1 MSPRHLLASALL
13 FTALFACKG
22 AESGETSTGKAES
35 APAAPVESDKSGVE
49 PEPGVESGK
58 APAAETGEPAGT
70 QTETETGEP
79 DEPLEPLPAKFEQV
93 GVDVCDQYVTDY
105 SKCIEAKVP
114 EAERE
119 VARRSVFE
127 NVSVWK
133 QTAAAGPAGQ
143 KSLQT
148 ACRIAREQAKR
159 ATESIG
165 CEW

>member
-1 MSPRHLLASALL
+1 MSPRHLLAPVLL
-13 FTALFACKG
+13 FTALFACQG
-22 AESGETSTGKAES
+22 AEPGEASKGKAES
-35 APAAPVESDKSGVE
+35 APAAAPTPVEPLPVE
-49 PEPGVESGK
+49 PGAAQTGGAKTDEPV
-58 APAAETGEPAGT
+58 AA
-70 QTETETGEP
+70 ETETGEEA
-79 DEPLEPLPAKFEQV
+79 EPAVPLPAVFEQV

-105 SKCIEAKVP
+105 GKCIDAKVP

-119 VARRSVFE
+119 AARRTVFE
-127 NVSVWK
+127 NVSAWK

-159 ATESIG
+159 ATESLG